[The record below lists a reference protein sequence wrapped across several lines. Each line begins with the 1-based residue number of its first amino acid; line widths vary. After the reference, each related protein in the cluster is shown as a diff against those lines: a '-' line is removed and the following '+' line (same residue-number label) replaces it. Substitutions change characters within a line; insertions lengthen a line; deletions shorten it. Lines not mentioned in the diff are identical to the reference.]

1 MSVMLL
7 TYKGRLKMAKKQNK
21 QYVLRYTIKDPFCN
35 SRCRVAIV
43 RSRTLPEAISLLEN
57 LLAPMYK
64 SFVIVY

>member
-1 MSVMLL
+1 
-7 TYKGRLKMAKKQNK
+7 MAKKQNK